1 MAEGMDAVQLR
12 RFCIA
17 GRRKHDRR
25 AFYAAAAVKIQRS
38 CRSMED
44 DVNIQKNQIFT
55 VKITDMG
62 TDGEGIGHLE
72 DSDAL
77 SGNGYTLFVKD
88 AVLGDTVRA
97 KVVKPKKGYA
107 FARLE
112 EVLEPSPDR
121 VEPVCAYA
129 RQCGGCQLQ
138 AVSYEKQLAF
148 K

>member
-1 MAEGMDAVQLR
+1 M
-12 RFCIA
+12 
-17 GRRKHDRR
+17 
-25 AFYAAAAVKIQRS
+25 
-38 CRSMED
+38 
-44 DVNIQKNQIFT
+44 NIQKNQIFT

-121 VEPVCAYA
+121 VRMRDSVA
-129 RQCGGCQLQ
+129 
-138 AVSYEKQLAF
+138 AVSCRRFPMKSSSPLRTARS
-148 K
+148 KTT

>member
-1 MAEGMDAVQLR
+1 M
-12 RFCIA
+12 
-17 GRRKHDRR
+17 
-25 AFYAAAAVKIQRS
+25 
-38 CRSMED
+38 
-44 DVNIQKNQIFT
+44 NIQKNQIFT

-72 DSDAL
+72 DSGAL

-112 EVLEPSPDR
+112 DFSPLVASAEAKSSAVLFFKKVRLALR
-121 VEPVCAYA
+121 VLISLEKFKKDFMKD
-129 RQCGGCQLQ
+129 GGF
-138 AVSYEKQLAF
+138 F
-148 K
+148 KGIQVQ

>member
-1 MAEGMDAVQLR
+1 M
-12 RFCIA
+12 
-17 GRRKHDRR
+17 
-25 AFYAAAAVKIQRS
+25 
-38 CRSMED
+38 
-44 DVNIQKNQIFT
+44 NIQKNQIFT

-112 EVLEPSPDR
+112 EVLEPCGAGLC
-121 VEPVCAYA
+121 VCETVWRLSAA
-129 RQCGGCQLQ
+129 GGFL
-138 AVSYEKQLAF
+138 
-148 K
+148 

>member
-1 MAEGMDAVQLR
+1 
-12 RFCIA
+12 
-17 GRRKHDRR
+17 
-25 AFYAAAAVKIQRS
+25 
-38 CRSMED
+38 MED

-72 DSDAL
+72 DSGAL

-112 EVLEPSPDR
+112 EVLEPSPD
-121 VEPVCAYA
+121 
-129 RQCGGCQLQ
+129 GGVTLPIWPFII
-138 AVSYEKQLAF
+138 ALSILSLVSLSIIWRKL
-148 K
+148 

>member
-1 MAEGMDAVQLR
+1 MDAVQLR

-17 GRRKHDRR
+17 GRRKYDRR

-97 KVVKPKKGYA
+97 KVVKPKK
-107 FARLE
+107 
-112 EVLEPSPDR
+112 
-121 VEPVCAYA
+121 
-129 RQCGGCQLQ
+129 
-138 AVSYEKQLAF
+138 
-148 K
+148 

>member
-1 MAEGMDAVQLR
+1 M
-12 RFCIA
+12 
-17 GRRKHDRR
+17 
-25 AFYAAAAVKIQRS
+25 
-38 CRSMED
+38 
-44 DVNIQKNQIFT
+44 NIQKNQIFT

-148 K
+148 KDRKVKNNLIRIGGFAPDFVEEIMEQDCKCNGY

>member
-1 MAEGMDAVQLR
+1 M
-12 RFCIA
+12 
-17 GRRKHDRR
+17 
-25 AFYAAAAVKIQRS
+25 
-38 CRSMED
+38 
-44 DVNIQKNQIFT
+44 NIQKNQIFT

-88 AVLGDTVRA
+88 AVLGDTVLA

-112 EVLEPSPDR
+112 EVLEPSSDR

>member
-1 MAEGMDAVQLR
+1 MDAAQLR

-17 GRRKHDRR
+17 GRRRHDWR
-25 AFYAAAAVKIQRS
+25 AFCAAAAAKIQRS
-38 CRSMED
+38 CRSMEG

-97 KVVKPKKGYA
+97 KIVKPKKGYA

-121 VEPVCAYA
+121 VEPVCATVRRLSA
-129 RQCGGCQLQ
+129 AGGFL
-138 AVSYEKQLAF
+138 
-148 K
+148 

>member
-1 MAEGMDAVQLR
+1 
-12 RFCIA
+12 
-17 GRRKHDRR
+17 
-25 AFYAAAAVKIQRS
+25 
-38 CRSMED
+38 MED

-72 DSDAL
+72 DSGAL

-129 RQCGGCQLQ
+129 RQCGGCQL
-138 AVSYEKQLAF
+138 
-148 K
+148 

>member
-1 MAEGMDAVQLR
+1 M
-12 RFCIA
+12 
-17 GRRKHDRR
+17 
-25 AFYAAAAVKIQRS
+25 
-38 CRSMED
+38 
-44 DVNIQKNQIFT
+44 NIQKNQIFT

-112 EVLEPSPDR
+112 EVLEPSPR
-121 VEPVCAYA
+121 GAGLCVCETVWRLSAA
-129 RQCGGCQLQ
+129 GGFL
-138 AVSYEKQLAF
+138 
-148 K
+148 

>member
-1 MAEGMDAVQLR
+1 
-12 RFCIA
+12 
-17 GRRKHDRR
+17 
-25 AFYAAAAVKIQRS
+25 
-38 CRSMED
+38 MED

-72 DSDAL
+72 DSGAL

-121 VEPVCAYA
+121 VEPVVWNRNVRITDSVA
-129 RQCGGCQLQ
+129 
-138 AVSYEKQLAF
+138 AVSCRRFPMKSSSPLRTARS
-148 K
+148 KTT